1 MKSVLIDSLVGLVGT
16 KKLAEKVFK
25 AFLADIAQTLVDC
38 GQVTLPGVGKLS
50 VKKRAAR
57 NGRNVATGDSI
68 QIPAKNAVAFK
79 AAKQLKDAVN
89 GERGENGR

>member
-1 MKSVLIDSLVGLVGT
+1 MNSVLIDSLVGLVGT

-25 AFLADIAQTLVDC
+25 AFLADITKTLADG

-57 NGRNVATGDSI
+57 KGRNAATGESI

-79 AAKQLKDAVN
+79 AVKRLKMAVN
-89 GERGENGR
+89 GGVK

>member
-1 MKSVLIDSLVGLVGT
+1 MNSVLIDNLVSLVGT

-25 AFLADIAQTLVDC
+25 AFLADIAKTLADG

-57 NGRNVATGDSI
+57 NGRNVATGESI
-68 QIPAKNAVAFK
+68 QIPEKNAVAFK
-79 AAKQLKDAVN
+79 VAKQLKDAVN
-89 GERGENGR
+89 GGAK